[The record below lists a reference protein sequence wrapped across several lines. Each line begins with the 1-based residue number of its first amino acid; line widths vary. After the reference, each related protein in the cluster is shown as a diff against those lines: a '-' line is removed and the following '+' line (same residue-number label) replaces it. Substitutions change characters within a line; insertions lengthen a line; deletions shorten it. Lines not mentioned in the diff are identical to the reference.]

1 VGTFSRAARR
11 SVVPSRAKLLRL
23 AAVPALFALGWLT
36 ATVQRGRPAAAAE
49 VGAVAQ
55 APAPSV
61 ACVDDDAMQANAN
74 LVRQLAELNARAQRL
89 EGDVVT
95 AETRARVQQAPP
107 PPLSVPSAEWTRMR
121 EAKMLRLRTP
131 CGSWDGRPRV
141 SLRTPTHTR
150 MSIGG
155 HGGLV
160 SMRAESAG
168 LAPEELTA
176 VEDAYKRAHAR
187 TWGKMRA
194 ACTDVVYSRSE
205 APDNDAERLATCAN
219 RKLRVRAQETQRAM
233 DRVAELRAA
242 GASVERATTD
252 EERILGALAES
263 SDALAEEL
271 VHALGREKAAR
282 AVDYGIVCLDETTY
296 MGERPKSGA

>member
-1 VGTFSRAARR
+1 M
-11 SVVPSRAKLLRL
+11 PSRAKLLRL

-36 ATVQRGRPAAAAE
+36 ASVRRGHPAAAAE
-49 VGAVAQ
+49 PSDTHPTAEIATTAGA
-55 APAPSV
+55 
-61 ACVDDDAMQANAN
+61 ACVDDDAMRANAN

-89 EGDVVT
+89 EADKVAADARA
-95 AETRARVQQAPP
+95 AERQAAPS
-107 PPLSVPSAEWTRMR
+107 PLAVPRDEWTRMR
-121 EAKMLRLRTP
+121 EAKTLRLRTP
-131 CGSWDGRPRV
+131 CSSWSGRARV
-141 SLRTPTHTR
+141 SLRTPSHTR
-150 MSIGG
+150 LSIGG
-155 HGGLV
+155 HGGLA
-160 SMRAESAG
+160 SMRAEAAG

-187 TWGKMRA
+187 TWTKMRP
-194 ACTDVVYSRSE
+194 ACTDVVYERSE

-219 RKLRVRAQETQRAM
+219 RKLHVRAQQTQRAM

-242 GASVERATTD
+242 GAGVDRTTTD

-263 SDALAEEL
+263 SETLAEEL

-296 MGERPKSGA
+296 MAERPRSGA